1 MKISSAE
8 FLATVAIVSS
18 AAVLQLRQHAQ
29 PDENLATSA
38 PQSVEVAPSSCERA
52 RDGVIP
58 ASCEAAREQRPAEHA
73 PPQRGA
79 ARIWV

>member
-8 FLATVAIVSS
+8 FLAAVAIVSS
-18 AAVLQLRQHAQ
+18 AAVWQLRQHPQA
-29 PDENLATSA
+29 DESLATGA
-38 PQSVEVAPSSCERA
+38 PQSVEVAPASCERA
-52 RDGVIP
+52 RSGIIP